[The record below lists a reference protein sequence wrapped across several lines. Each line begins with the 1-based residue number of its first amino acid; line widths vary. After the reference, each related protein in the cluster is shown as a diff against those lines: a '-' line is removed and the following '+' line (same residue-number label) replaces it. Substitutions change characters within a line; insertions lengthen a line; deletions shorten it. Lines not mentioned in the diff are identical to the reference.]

1 MGAFVMA
8 KDRSLA
14 AEVEAETRKKYV
26 GKIAEAEA
34 TAQYAAKSQPGAGP
48 GPFLLAAIGLV
59 AIGAFGWWRV
69 RTDSAVELRNADS
82 PASQTTTRIG
92 TGIRTG
98 DQLQTAGAFV
108 DATLQAARTQCDDID
123 LCGVHIS
130 TSDAVRRIG
139 VRGIYELAY
148 DPAQDDALAHGW
160 QLFRSATHVLDCDV
174 EAAFGWTREDD
185 ALGKPPTVQVRVFC

>member
-8 KDRSLA
+8 KDRSLT

-34 TAQYAAKSQPGAGP
+34 TAQYAAKSQPGGGP
-48 GPFLLAAIGLV
+48 GPFILAAIGLV
-59 AIGAFGWWRV
+59 VLGTFVWSRV
-69 RTDSAVELRNADS
+69 RTDSAVQLRNAGS
-82 PASQTTTRIG
+82 PASQTTTRSG
-92 TGIRTG
+92 TEAD
-98 DQLQTAGAFV
+98 DQTQTAGAFV
-108 DATLQAARTQCDDID
+108 EATLQAARTQCDDID

-130 TSDAVRRIG
+130 TSDAVRRIA

-148 DPAQDDALAHGW
+148 DPAQDDDLAHGW

-185 ALGKPPTVQVRVFC
+185 ALGKPPTVEVRVFC